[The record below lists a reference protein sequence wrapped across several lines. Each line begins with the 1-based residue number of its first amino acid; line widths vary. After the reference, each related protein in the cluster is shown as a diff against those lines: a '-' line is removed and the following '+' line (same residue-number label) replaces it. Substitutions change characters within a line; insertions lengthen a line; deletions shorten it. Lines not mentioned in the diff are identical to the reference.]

1 MLAHPSQPR
10 SQSAPLIGGLTVLA
24 IAAIA
29 MALPPSPIATTNG
42 TEGLGILQSTGLFS
56 AGMAEQNAAND
67 FGFLALDITEAH
79 PDRRALWQRELDVV
93 ARRRYAVYGWIDT
106 RRAVSAGV
114 GRDLSLVGSLNL
126 TGVYLYGPDAPAR
139 AHEIRAANS
148 DLKVIA
154 VAPAGSKVDVS
165 AKGVGI
171 AVDLKT
177 WLASKGEIANPV
189 LIADQLSE
197 ADKHK
202 AVEHARALAGKDGK
216 PRLLIASIAID

>member
-1 MLAHPSQPR
+1 MLAHPSPTR

-29 MALPPSPIATTNG
+29 MALPPSPIATAAG

-56 AGMAEQNAAND
+56 SGMAEQNAAND

-79 PDRRALWQRELDVV
+79 PDRRALWQQELDVV

-106 RRAVSAGV
+106 RRAKGKE
-114 GRDLSLVGSLNL
+114 LSLVGTLNL
-126 TGVYLYGPDAPAR
+126 TGVYVYGPDAPACAR
-139 AHEIRAANS
+139 EIRAAKS
-148 DLKVIA
+148 DLVVIA
-154 VAPAGSKVDVS
+154 VAPAGSKIDVS
-165 AKGVGI
+165 AKDVGI

-177 WLASKGEIANPV
+177 WLASSKGEIANPV

-216 PRLLIASIAID
+216 PKLLIASIAIE